1 MPQLCPE
8 SAAKPSRRH
17 SPRSGVSR
25 RRGPPLSILAIPSPN
40 LGDTCTTHN
49 EMLFWV
55 GWFARFHSD
64 GLNHVPYEIKTL
76 DRPVV
81 GMDGLPRLHSD
92 GQPQKMRCV
101 REIVRHD
108 ENGTASWTML
118 AWDVGKVSV
127 TFHPCASLDEAMTL
141 YNAPPSPIRMP

>member
-8 SAAKPSRRH
+8 SAAKPSRRQP
-17 SPRSGVSR
+17 PRPGGSR
-25 RRGPPLSILAIPSPN
+25 RRGPPLSILAIPSPT
-40 LGDTCTTHN
+40 LSDTCTTYN

-64 GLNHVPYEIKTL
+64 GPNHVPYEIKTL

-81 GMDGLPRLHSD
+81 GEDGRPRLHSD

-101 REIVRHD
+101 REVVRHD
-108 ENGTASWTML
+108 ENGTTSWTML
-118 AWDVGKVSV
+118 AWDIGRVSV